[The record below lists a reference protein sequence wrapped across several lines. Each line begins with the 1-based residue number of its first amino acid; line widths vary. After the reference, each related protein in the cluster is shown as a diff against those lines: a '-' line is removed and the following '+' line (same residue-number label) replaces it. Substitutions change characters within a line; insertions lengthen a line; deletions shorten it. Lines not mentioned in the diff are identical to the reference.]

1 MALLPYL
8 LDYEIR
14 PRRTRD
20 FFGLGG
26 FDLEDLLLDRPQLR
40 PRRRL
45 GHPALRSLTS
55 LALPDVGSTIK
66 ADKDKFQVNLDVQ
79 HFAPEEIT
87 VKTVDGCVVVEGK
100 HEEKEDDH
108 GYVSRSFKR
117 RYTLPEDCNPEAVE
131 SRLSTDGVLTILA
144 PKASTG
150 KGERAVPITHTGPVR
165 RKQVEDQEV
174 EDQANGDAEED
185 VKTPQQKRRKR

>member
-8 LDYEIR
+8 LDYDIR

-26 FDLEDLLLDRPQLR
+26 FDLEDLLLERPQLR

-45 GHPALRSLTS
+45 GHPALRSLSS
-55 LALPDVGSTIK
+55 LTLPDVGSTIK

-165 RKQVEDQEV
+165 RKQVDDQEV

>member
-8 LDYEIR
+8 LDYDIR

-55 LALPDVGSTIK
+55 LTLPDVGSTIK

-131 SRLSTDGVLTILA
+131 SKLSTDGVLTILA

-174 EDQANGDAEED
+174 EDQTNGDAEED